1 MKIDPYFITSSIA
14 GISKKTV
21 LIISTVIGLPLVGL
35 FILNFSIINN
45 QDQVGL
51 SQYEITRGEVKEFKA
66 AFDSSKST
74 GDDEV
79 EQINRR
85 ISKYGLHQVIEDAAK
100 QAAAT
105 VPIKTNKVTTLTAVD
120 FTPPTVLHYKYS
132 LDNSRVMTDENVRDD
147 QKLKQRIFDSKRFCS
162 HPTIRQLL
170 DYGMIYMGTYYS
182 NNGDFIFET
191 KVDNL
196 VCLGVTRPLDY

>member
-1 MKIDPYFITSSIA
+1 MKIDPDFIPSSIA
-14 GISKKTV
+14 GLSKKTV
-21 LIISTVIGLPLVGL
+21 LIMSTVIGLPLVGM
-35 FILNFSIINN
+35 FILNFAMINN
-45 QDQVGL
+45 QDQVRL
-51 SQYEITRGEVKEFKA
+51 SQYEITQGEVKEFKA

-79 EQINRR
+79 EQVNRR
-85 ISKYGLHQVIEDAAK
+85 ISTYGLHQVIEDAAK
-100 QAAAT
+100 QAAAS
-105 VPIKTNKVTTLTAVD
+105 VPIKTNKDTTLRAVD
-120 FTPPTVLHYKYS
+120 FTPPTILHYKYR
-132 LDNSRVMTDENVRDD
+132 LDNPRVMTDENAKHD

-196 VCLGVTRPLDY
+196 VCLGVTKPLDY